1 MNETSGQAEQ
11 STQSIQSTKSPR
23 ADALTVQLADLGKE
37 QIETITKAQA
47 QMFDALQDWN
57 RDCLAHAQAETVL
70 ASHAATKLMA
80 ARTIPDLASAYQEWL
95 IERTDML
102 GEDNKHFI
110 ADSHKLMEASW
121 QFLSNSWRGTGA

>member
-11 STQSIQSTKSPR
+11 STQSTKFPG
-23 ADALTVQLADLGKE
+23 ADALTVQLAELGKE

-57 RDCLAHAQAETVL
+57 RDCLAHAKAETVV

-80 ARTIPDLASAYQEWL
+80 ARTIPELASAYQEWL

-121 QFLSNSWRGTGA
+121 QFLSNSWRGTSA

>member
-11 STQSIQSTKSPR
+11 STRSIKSPGT
-23 ADALTVQLADLGKE
+23 DAPTVQLADLGKE
-37 QIETITKAQA
+37 QIETITKAQT

-57 RDCLAHAQAETVL
+57 RDCLAHAKAETVL

-80 ARTIPDLASAYQEWL
+80 ARTIPELASACQEWL

-121 QFLSNSWRGTGA
+121 HFLSNSWRGPSA

>member
-11 STQSIQSTKSPR
+11 STESTMSPGT
-23 ADALTVQLADLGKE
+23 DALTVQLAEFGKE

-57 RDCLAHAQAETVL
+57 RDCLAHAKAETVL

-80 ARTIPDLASAYQEWL
+80 ARTIPELASAYEEWL

-102 GEDNKHFI
+102 GEENKHFI

-121 QFLSNSWRGTGA
+121 QFLSNSWRGPSA